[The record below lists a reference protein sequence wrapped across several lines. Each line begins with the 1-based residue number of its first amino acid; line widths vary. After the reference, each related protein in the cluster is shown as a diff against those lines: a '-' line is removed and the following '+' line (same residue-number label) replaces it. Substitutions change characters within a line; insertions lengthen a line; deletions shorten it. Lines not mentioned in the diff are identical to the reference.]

1 MNSKIATIGLFGIL
15 VVAAFAGV
23 VIIGDDADAETG
35 YTVTYKVNG
44 VTYSMQAESAT
55 VTLPTLE
62 AIGASVDAGKS
73 FLGWKVEGG
82 DNTVYAVGST
92 YKIADGDTPGEGS
105 VTFVPEIASDK
116 YTVTFAY
123 ADGTV
128 IKAYSK
134 TDSTDT
140 RLAYSAEATLSLPV
154 KATAVAAGKV
164 LEFRQVD
171 GEIFIGWALAEDP
184 ETVVIDESESKI
196 AVTGD
201 ADYVAVY
208 VHDPV
213 LTFIVDGTTIYT
225 HTEYKAVLPIAP
237 SKEGFSFVG
246 WNDGELTVRDEELSA
261 HVALLVDDVTLTA
274 VWEPAVYTVAFVVD
288 GETVLT
294 QSVKHGETATEP
306 KIVPAKDGF
315 DFVAWTVGDVAYDF
329 GSAVTGDLTVTAS
342 FEAVPAP
349 APTGLKDPMTQ
360 MLLIIIGTL
369 VLALIAVMLW
379 KRDVIRAG
387 LVKRLDKGDKG
398 NGGDGTA

>member
-1 MNSKIATIGLFGIL
+1 MNSKIATIGIFGVL
-15 VVAAFAGV
+15 LVAAFAGV
-23 VIIGDDADAETG
+23 VIIGDDADAGTG

-92 YKIADGDTPGEGS
+92 YKIADGATPGAGA
-105 VTFVPEIASDK
+105 VTFVAEITADK

-128 IKAYSK
+128 VKAYSK
-134 TDSTDT
+134 TDAGDT
-140 RLAYSAEATLSLPV
+140 RLTYNFDLTLPV
-154 KATAVAAGKV
+154 KATSVAAGKV
-164 LEFRQVD
+164 LAFREID
-171 GEIFIGWALAEDP
+171 GQIFAGWALADEPDV
-184 ETVVIDESESKI
+184 VVIADTETKVK
-196 AVTGD
+196 VTED

-213 LTFIVDGTTIYT
+213 LTFVVDGTQTYK
-225 HTEYKAVLPIAP
+225 HTEYGAVLPTAP
-237 SKEGFSFVG
+237 SKDGFSFVG
-246 WNDGELTVRDEELSA
+246 WSDGEITVADADLATYVS
-261 HVALLVDDVTLTA
+261 LLLDDVTLTA
-274 VWEPAVYTVAFVVD
+274 VWEPAVYTVSFVVD

-329 GSAVTGDLTVTAS
+329 STAVTGDLTVTAS

-360 MLLIIIGTL
+360 MLLIVIGTL
-369 VLALIAVMLW
+369 VLALIALVLW

-398 NGGDGTA
+398 NGGDSA